1 MPKKQNGFGN
11 SRAFKGINTSINKG
25 KVKGAAGLYPSN
37 RGYGS
42 SVTRTVIEKYDL
54 DSDWTRWR
62 RGVEY
67 YYQGSAEAIYELDSS
82 GKVVIDANGDKVIA
96 EIISKLYQDTP
107 DEMDVKFT
115 GYRFPTLNSDSR
127 NHYVYK
133 RNNVN
138 PPNLGTVTS
147 VQSDPLIYSE
157 NKARGELWIQTSN
170 TNSILKRMLA
180 DRITDGETEA
190 TILYVLDS
198 QKRPGYYVGKTD
210 VNKLASI
217 TVSVPLADVMSTTY
231 IQEHGNNIH
240 ALVGQVGYLKSFFV
254 QRATSTEVFTDG
266 NYFFNVSVT
275 EQDTNQ
281 DFEIL
286 EKSDLPPSLYD
297 IASLTKIFTTSAASY
312 ELEGDYKY
320 NKEEYQRFF
329 GKAYLTAQVVEA
341 QVNEVAFTVMPFTIN
356 SVLVVGNQLEI
367 TSIPF
372 ESELQLHSDT
382 SNGYVVFA
390 DNSFTKKE
398 IDSYDGNYYHDLGA
412 PGSTQWYRI
421 DSEVD
426 PWMDEVF
433 TSGNALQPADIYC
446 CSCPDFSHAM
456 MRMPESTGENG
467 KSTNK
472 QARYPLPTVMSRSD
486 FDALGMSQVAGMVN
500 SWEDYKYRYSFK
512 VCKHTVAAM
521 FTERLKL
528 KEPNAYPT
536 VDSRLKFEEKLKVD
550 METVSD
556 KEHASLRRS
565 NLTTLELVYAL
576 AQGLNLDEVETAY
589 VVLNNSY

>member
-67 YYQGSAEAIYELDSS
+67 YYRGSAEAIYELDSS

-96 EIISKLYQDTP
+96 EIVSKLYQDTP

-115 GYRFPTLNSDSR
+115 GYRFPTINSDSR

-297 IASLTKIFTTSAASY
+297 IASLTKIFTT
-312 ELEGDYKY
+312 G
-320 NKEEYQRFF
+320 
-329 GKAYLTAQVVEA
+329 
-341 QVNEVAFTVMPFTIN
+341 
-356 SVLVVGNQLEI
+356 
-367 TSIPF
+367 
-372 ESELQLHSDT
+372 
-382 SNGYVVFA
+382 
-390 DNSFTKKE
+390 
-398 IDSYDGNYYHDLGA
+398 
-412 PGSTQWYRI
+412 
-421 DSEVD
+421 
-426 PWMDEVF
+426 
-433 TSGNALQPADIYC
+433 
-446 CSCPDFSHAM
+446 
-456 MRMPESTGENG
+456 
-467 KSTNK
+467 
-472 QARYPLPTVMSRSD
+472 
-486 FDALGMSQVAGMVN
+486 
-500 SWEDYKYRYSFK
+500 
-512 VCKHTVAAM
+512 
-521 FTERLKL
+521 
-528 KEPNAYPT
+528 
-536 VDSRLKFEEKLKVD
+536 
-550 METVSD
+550 
-556 KEHASLRRS
+556 
-565 NLTTLELVYAL
+565 
-576 AQGLNLDEVETAY
+576 
-589 VVLNNSY
+589 